1 MEERTAGEKIKIEYD
16 ERNFLGET
24 VTIRLDE
31 NFTVLSGSPEFF
43 LSYGKEEWFRED
55 GGYSL
60 YDEDRS
66 WVMDMFYEKAADGD
80 PVSAEF
86 RLKTAGSSIRWVHC
100 EGKKT
105 GEDKGYPV
113 YQYMVF
119 DVTEQKQK
127 QLEYRLAAESSV
139 DVLFEYL
146 PKQDTL
152 TSHESQKMGGREY
165 RIQGYLEHMKELN
178 IVHPEDRNLVEDMMK
193 GRINSAQIRI
203 KYPGE
208 DSYTWTLMQG
218 GTLREKGKIQK
229 VVGTLK
235 NISDEMSREQEIKKL
250 ERESQIMAASI
261 LTMFGELIILDLKTR
276 KYMVYKADDS
286 TEATLETTQAADFLE
301 DNRRYAM
308 ALIHPEDRQR
318 FFDFFNLDFMKEQI
332 HLGQTKFFTEVRR
345 KNGEGEYRW
354 CEMLGTA
361 VENHEHDGYNI
372 LLTFRDI
379 HELKLAKQEKEQAEH
394 RFISAVNSFYDAIYE
409 YELHTG
415 EIQVWKDIR
424 GGEKPVI
431 SKQIETQ
438 VLDERQYGIHP
449 DHYRKFYEKLGRKSL
464 IRAFESGQE
473 SMSSETLYLCED
485 GGYRWY
491 DTQIQLLDRSAQRIR
506 VMVCFKNVDDV
517 RKEEERK
524 KEVLRG
530 ALALAEESNNAK
542 SDFLSRMSHDIRT
555 PMNAIIG
562 MTAIA
567 EASVDDPERIKN
579 CLHKIHESA
588 DFLLALIN
596 DVLDMSKIESGKMN
610 IVSEPFWIRQL
621 IRVAADMCREQSEQ
635 KKQRLLC
642 ETGSGTDH
650 CYLGDTLRLNQ
661 ILMNLLTN
669 AVKYTGEGGTV
680 RVRAERIREG
690 RKADVIRIRV
700 EDNGIGIS
708 EEFQKRIFHPF
719 EQEDTASGRVFEG
732 SGLGLSITQNLV
744 HLMNG
749 EISLTSRPGE
759 GSRFDVTLPMLKAE
773 EKEKIPEDGETE
785 SKENFRFRGEKILI
799 VEDNELNRE
808 IAVTLLEM
816 AGLET
821 ETAIDGKD
829 AVDKYTDSDIGYYQ
843 AVLMDIRM
851 PVMNGLEAVRSIRDL
866 NRTDAAVPVI
876 AMTAN
881 AFRDEQLEAEKAGM
895 TAYLTKPVEARVLY
909 KVLWKCLGYGS

>member
-1 MEERTAGEKIKIEYD
+1 MEDKTAGENVKIEYD
-16 ERNFLGET
+16 NRNLLGET
-24 VTIRLDE
+24 VVIRLDE
-31 NFTVLSGSPEFF
+31 DFTVLSGSPEFF
-43 LSYGKEEWFRED
+43 LSYGKEERFQED

-60 YDEDRS
+60 YDEDRG
-66 WVMDMFYEKAADGD
+66 WVMDMFYEKAANGD
-80 PVSAEF
+80 SVSAEF
-86 RLKTAGSSIRWVHC
+86 RLKTACNSIRWVHC

-105 GEDKGYPV
+105 GEEKGYPI
-113 YQYMVF
+113 YQFVVF
-119 DVTEQKQK
+119 DVTEQIQK

-146 PKQDTL
+146 PEKDTL

-165 RIQGYLEHMKELN
+165 TIQGYMQNLKGLK
-178 IVHPEDRNLVEDMMK
+178 IVHPDDQKLVEDMMN

-203 KYPGE
+203 RYPEE

-218 GTLREKGKIQK
+218 DALRENGRVQK
-229 VVGTLK
+229 VIGTLK
-235 NISDEMSREQEIKKL
+235 NISDEMARAQELKKL

-261 LTMFGELIILDLKTR
+261 LTMYGELIVLDLKTR
-276 KYMVYKADDS
+276 KYMVHKADDS
-286 TEATLETTQAADFLE
+286 TQATLETTQAADFAE
-301 DNRRYAM
+301 DNRKYAM

-332 HLGQTKFFTEVRR
+332 DLGQRKFFTQVRR
-345 KNGEGEYRW
+345 KNGAGEYRW
-354 CEMLGTA
+354 CEMIGTA
-361 VENHEHDGYNI
+361 IKNHENDEYNI

-379 HELKLAKQEKEQAEH
+379 DELRQAKQEKEQAEH
-394 RFISAVNSFYDAIYE
+394 RFISAVNAFYDAIYE

-415 EIQVWKDIR
+415 EIQVWKDIPSD
-424 GGEKPVI
+424 EKPMITKLIKNGVM
-431 SKQIETQ
+431 
-438 VLDERQYGIHP
+438 DERQYGIHP
-449 DHYRKFYEKLGRKSL
+449 DYYQEFDEKLGRKSL
-464 IRAFESGQE
+464 IHFFETGQE
-473 SMSSETLYLCED
+473 SVSSETLYLCED
-485 GGYRWY
+485 GAYRWY
-491 DTQIQLLDRSAQRIR
+491 DTQIQLLDRDAQKTR

-567 EASVDDPERIKN
+567 EASVDDPGQVRN
-579 CLHKIHESA
+579 CLRKIHESA

-610 IVSEPFWIRQL
+610 IVAEPFWIRQL
-621 IRVAADMCREQSEQ
+621 IRGAADMCREQSEQ

-680 RVRAERIREG
+680 RVSAERIREG

-708 EEFQKRIFHPF
+708 EEFQKKIFQPF
-719 EQEDTASGRVFEG
+719 EQEDAGAGRVFEG

-749 EISLTSRPGE
+749 QISLTSRLGE
-759 GSRFDVTLPMLKAE
+759 GSCFDVTLPMLKAE
-773 EKEKIPEDGETE
+773 EEEKIPEDGETE
-785 SKENFRFRGEKILI
+785 TKENFHFRGEKILI

-821 ETAIDGKD
+821 ETAVDGKD

-851 PVMNGLEAVRSIRDL
+851 PVMDGLEAVRRIRNL
-866 NRTDAAVPVI
+866 KREDAAVPVI

-881 AFRDEQLEAEKAGM
+881 AFRDEQLQAEKAGM

-909 KVLWKCLGYGS
+909 KVLWKCLGY